1 MITGLAILDKMIW
14 DNPVSTYLLFIL
26 LVIFGIVFIKLTAK
40 SFDYIFKKLEDKI
53 KRYAV
58 LFHILRNPEPILFII
73 FVGILRNSAK
83 VFQTS
88 TAVAVVIEKLTF
100 SLYVLFTAW
109 FIIKVL
115 ITVIE
120 KYLGKFAAGNDQ
132 IKRYD
137 YLKPLIKTLIKIF
150 VLAIAILLIISNLG
164 YNVNGLIAGLGIG
177 GIAVAFAAKELLEN
191 FFSGIVIY
199 TERPLKVGDLIKA
212 DDGIVFGTVQ
222 EIGIRTT
229 KVRTFDGTIQTVP
242 NSKLSGTT
250 LENIS
255 LMPGRRIVA
264 TLSLSNKSTA
274 EQIEKAKKII
284 EHTIHKKQ
292 KTRELME
299 EYHIF
304 FDKFSAFSMDIT
316 YVIWINRNLD
326 YWDQMLV
333 KDAVNSE
340 ILKELNKAKIELANI
355 RA

>member
-1 MITGLAILDKMIW
+1 MIIGFVILDKMIW
-14 DNPVSTYLLFIL
+14 GNPVSTYLLFIL

-164 YNVNGLIAGLGIG
+164 YNVNGLIAGL
-177 GIAVAFAAKELLEN
+177 
-191 FFSGIVIY
+191 
-199 TERPLKVGDLIKA
+199 
-212 DDGIVFGTVQ
+212 
-222 EIGIRTT
+222 
-229 KVRTFDGTIQTVP
+229 
-242 NSKLSGTT
+242 
-250 LENIS
+250 
-255 LMPGRRIVA
+255 
-264 TLSLSNKSTA
+264 
-274 EQIEKAKKII
+274 
-284 EHTIHKKQ
+284 
-292 KTRELME
+292 
-299 EYHIF
+299 
-304 FDKFSAFSMDIT
+304 
-316 YVIWINRNLD
+316 
-326 YWDQMLV
+326 
-333 KDAVNSE
+333 
-340 ILKELNKAKIELANI
+340 
-355 RA
+355 